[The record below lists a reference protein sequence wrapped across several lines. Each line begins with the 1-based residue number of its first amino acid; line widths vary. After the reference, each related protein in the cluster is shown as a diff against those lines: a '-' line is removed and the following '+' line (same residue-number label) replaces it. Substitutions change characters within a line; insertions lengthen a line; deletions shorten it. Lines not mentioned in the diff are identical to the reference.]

1 MTSRSP
7 GTRVRMPRA
16 EREAQMLAVAEQ
28 VFSSRGIQAATMD
41 EIAELVGVT
50 KPLIYDYF
58 GSKEGL
64 LAATIERARGQL
76 LAALIDAWVAQP
88 LAPARDRV
96 AGVVHA
102 FFAFIDE
109 HEQAFTLLRTEGAL
123 IGEASASVERI
134 RQQTAK
140 AFAEGLRTLPAFTA
154 LESRR
159 VTVMAEI
166 LIGACERLAV
176 WRTTHPGTTA
186 DEATAL
192 VVTTIWDG
200 LASVSDA

>member
-7 GTRVRMPRA
+7 GTRIRMPRA

-28 VFSSRGIQAATMD
+28 VFSTRGIQATTMD

-58 GSKEGL
+58 GSK
-64 LAATIERARGQL
+64 
-76 LAALIDAWVAQP
+76 
-88 LAPARDRV
+88 
-96 AGVVHA
+96 
-102 FFAFIDE
+102 
-109 HEQAFTLLRTEGAL
+109 EGAL

-140 AFAEGLRTLPAFTA
+140 AFAEGLRTLPAFEA
-154 LESRR
+154 LEPRR
-159 VTVMAEI
+159 VTAMAEI
-166 LIGACERLAV
+166 LIGGCERLAV
-176 WRTTHPGTTA
+176 WRSTHPGTTA
-186 DEATAL
+186 DEATDL

-200 LASVSDA
+200 LASVAGA